1 MTHSQH
7 MFNSAI
13 HTFEFLDLVDVGGV
27 AISVESNICIGAI
40 RLPNERKKTRKKERK
55 KERTNDYTKYMT
67 HSHV

>member
-40 RLPNERKKTRKKERK
+40 RLPKERK
-55 KERTNDYTKYMT
+55 NERLYK
-67 HSHV
+67 V